1 MKKSVSSVALPR
13 ILGLAAAIAL
23 LASCV
28 TALSGGPA
36 KADRGWDICMPIEG
50 RCLQHCPQRDEKAR
64 DRCVDKCAAEFRA
77 CAKRENNR

>member
-1 MKKSVSSVALPR
+1 MNKTASTLRAHRVLM
-13 ILGLAAAIAL
+13 LAAATASLAL
-23 LASCV
+23 SL